1 MTNKEHEKVLRR
13 DHSVL
18 KVLILNDMEVVV
30 EGPSQRGLGLDGFG
44 VKSVHQVQAEEQHHR
59 HQDEHGELPQRCIA
73 SCGSGDTVISHPKK
87 NSQEDERVTILIAEG
102 VTFLFLF
109 SFFFFFLFLF
119 LFSFLFPS
127 PNAMSKG
134 MNEYATR

>member
-1 MTNKEHEKVLRR
+1 
-13 DHSVL
+13 
-18 KVLILNDMEVVV
+18 
-30 EGPSQRGLGLDGFG
+30 
-44 VKSVHQVQAEEQHHR
+44 
-59 HQDEHGELPQRCIA
+59 
-73 SCGSGDTVISHPKK
+73 VISHPKK